1 MQDIAILSITLS
13 FALAVSFFYYKQLR
27 PIQLRVLVWSMILW
41 LIVEVTGHAYS
52 EITKKSNHFI
62 YNLFILSQYLAYYF
76 IFYKSYLSP
85 LFKKITIY
93 AGVVFVITYIYNI
106 FVLNHFYNF
115 SNFVNNVGQLLTL
128 ALCFLYMAELLMQET
143 FINYFR
149 IPLFWVATGLMFYC
163 TGNFVYYCLFG
174 YILKYNLDPKGDVYI
189 VITSVTTNVQ
199 FGLFTIGLL
208 CNKPWIK
215 VK

>member
-13 FALAVSFFYYKQLR
+13 FALAVSFFYYKQLH
-27 PIQLRVLVWSMILW
+27 PIQLRVLVWLMILW

-52 EITKKSNHFI
+52 ETTKKSNHFI
-62 YNLFILSQYLAYYF
+62 YNLYILIQYLAYYF

-93 AGVVFVITYIYNI
+93 ASVVFVITYIYNI
-106 FVLNHFYNF
+106 FVLNYFYNF
-115 SNFVNNVGQLLTL
+115 SNFVDNVGQLLTL

-163 TGNFVYYCLFG
+163 TGNFVYYCMLG
-174 YILKYNLDPKGDVYI
+174 YILKYNLDPRGDVYM
-189 VITSVTTNVQ
+189 VITSVTTNIQ

>member
-1 MQDIAILSITLS
+1 MQDIAIQCITLP
-13 FALAVSFFYYKQLR
+13 FALAVSFLYYKKLR
-27 PIQLRVLVWSMILW
+27 PIQLRVLVWAMVLW
-41 LIVEVTGHAYS
+41 LIVEVTAQTYS
-52 EITKKSNHFI
+52 AITKNSNHFI
-62 YNLFILSQYLAYYF
+62 YNLFILPQYLAYFF

-93 AGVVFVITYIYNI
+93 AGVTFIIIYIYNI
-106 FVLNHFYNF
+106 FVLNQFYDF
-115 SNFVNNVGQLLTL
+115 SHFVNNVGQLLTL
-128 ALCFLYMAELLMQET
+128 ALCFLYMAELLMRET

-174 YILKYNLDPKGDVYI
+174 YILKYKVDPEGDVYI
-189 VITSVTTNVQ
+189 VITSVTTNVL